1 MRENGEIMFTD
12 DGKCVTDSN
21 VMRKAFDNAA
31 KNDLLIAQHC
41 EDTALT
47 NKFDMNESEISL
59 IGF

>member
-1 MRENGEIMFTD
+1 MFTD

-47 NKFDMNESEISL
+47 N
-59 IGF
+59 